1 MVSISARRGGSF
13 SALRLAVALA
23 ALGGICLVAGAVVAN
38 VLADHSSSDSS
49 ASSLAAVGLAG
60 FGVAAVLG
68 AAVAGGSVALARLR
82 RPDPAATGRRNDL
95 RGARRNDLRGARR
108 RHLGLRVADLGTLR
122 LAVALAALGGFCLTG
137 GVLAGVLSTNLSSP
151 ASTLISL
158 IAGLLVAL
166 GLLTE
171 LAAATMLASGGTTR
185 LWRRIRRL

>member
-1 MVSISARRGGSF
+1 M
-13 SALRLAVALA
+13 RLAVALA

-82 RPDPAATGRRNDL
+82 RPDPAATGRRI
-95 RGARRNDLRGARR
+95 DLRGARR
-108 RHLGLRVADLGTLR
+108 RHLGPRVADLGTLR

-137 GVLAGVLSTNLSSP
+137 GVLAGVLSTTLSSP

-166 GLLTE
+166 GLLAE